1 MIEPIVIKV
10 VDKVPIVVSGPQY
23 VVCDNSDYTV
33 VWQLD
38 EEWAQFES
46 RTMQVNYKDG
56 TYERVLFT
64 GNSCTLPAIPVKDWF
79 CVGLFA
85 GDIHTTRP
93 ARLLAVRSAQTDSG
107 EERDP
112 MPNGYAQAIEA
123 LDGKLDKNQ
132 GTDNAGKALVI
143 GDDGNVVPGEVQGG
157 GAVRYDVAQ
166 NLDGNEQRQ
175 ARKNIDAFPGTKLQY
190 FFDTTAGSKHDND
203 IFVAEVYDVIRP
215 GNTYSDGTHS
225 NAGMEFPAY
234 VMSSRNLAQGYY
246 EMRLLD
252 NNGAVWNVVI
262 NKSSKAL
269 HDCSKI
275 SGKQVMCVNFTQGT
289 DGNWSAD
296 KKWDEAAA
304 LIEAGGYVYAM
315 FDGISFPLVD
325 YSDNDFISFMILM
338 TSPLDIRNNAFRW
351 NQDGT
356 IEAVLDALLPVV
368 MYVEQE
374 LTADQQAQARKNIGL
389 TPVAKTDEM
398 TQSVG
403 LDAETGGLYTKPGP
417 GAWYVTVTQTSSD
430 SVVAT
435 ADKTPQEIVAA
446 YQAGYS
452 IYANIVVKPDAKS
465 TESAMAPIVFGD
477 LDSFTVVFSTV
488 RSMRFLTEG
497 AVAFYA
503 MFVDGGWRV
512 NLFEL
517 AKTADI
523 PVASPTQLGVVK
535 PVAKTDAMTRG
546 VGVDSNGGLYTEPD
560 SVYYIDLEGTFPNF
574 TTSKTNA
581 EIHSAYQSGRTLVCR
596 FYQDDNRW
604 TLPLL
609 SPTLG
614 LWLFGAVISTGKPV
628 GVDAAQGIAAIVG
641 NGQGIVTQVDL
652 ATKADIPAAL
662 PNPNALTIKVGDTTT
677 TYDGSAAK
685 TVEVEGG
692 NNPLDITGAQVG
704 QIAKITAVDAD
715 GKPTAWKAVD
725 MPSGGSDEWELI
737 QEVTIAD
744 GAEESN
750 HLTINADKS
759 GNPFSLKRAKIY
771 GYFPVYTGE
780 STIPTFSFF
789 MLNGISSGDNASYC
803 YTSGWVTPLKNAN
816 SFCSVDI
823 DLTISGLQSES
834 VSRSRGTSGIEYFGS
849 SRINSITS
857 IGGTNMLIYPGC
869 RFELYGVRA

>member
-1 MIEPIVIKV
+1 MNTIVVKRDQAYLYGRPEPIPQGQSQFSQIKFEFSDEWDGLRKIVQFDQGGKTPPYNVSMSNDLCFCPSELVFGWVNIRVKGYPEDTDSPVIATANEILLPV
-10 VDKVPIVVSGPQY
+10 SRGFQSGGTPPVPPTPDLYQK
-23 VVCDNSDYTV
+23 
-33 VWQLD
+33 LL
-38 EEWAQFES
+38 EEFKKEGS
-46 RTMQVNYKDG
+46 
-56 TYERVLFT
+56 
-64 GNSCTLPAIPVKDWF
+64 SLPAMSSDTK
-79 CVGLFA
+79 GKML
-85 GDIHTTRP
+85 TNN
-93 ARLLAVRSAQTDSG
+93 G
-107 EERDP
+107 E
-112 MPNGYAQAIEA
+112 
-123 LDGKLDKNQ
+123 
-132 GTDNAGKALVI
+132 KA
-143 GDDGNVVPGEVQGG
+143 EWG

-203 IFVAEVYDVIRP
+203 IFAADVYDVIRP

-234 VMSSRNLAQGYY
+234 VMSSRNLVQAYY

-252 NNGAVWNVVI
+252 NNGAMWNVVI

-275 SGKQVMCVNFTQGT
+275 SGKQVMCVNFTQD

-296 KKWDEAAA
+296 KNWDDAAA
-304 LIEAGGYVYAM
+304 MIEAGGYVYATR
-315 FDGISFPLVD
+315 DGVVIPFIR
-325 YSDNDFISFMILM
+325 YSAEEQIAFQALIP
-338 TSPLDIRNNAFRW
+338 SPFSVGVSIIYW
-351 NQDGT
+351 SQDGT
-356 IEAVLDALLPVV
+356 VNFFNNQVPVV
-368 MYVEQE
+368 MYGEQT

-430 SVVAT
+430 SVVAK

-452 IYANIVVKPDAKS
+452 IYANIVVRPDANS
-465 TESAMAPIVFGD
+465 IESVTAPIVVGN

-488 RSMRFLTEG
+488 RSMRFLKDG

-503 MFVDGGWRV
+503 MFVDGGWSV

-523 PVASPTQLGVVK
+523 PDAYTLPVASPTQLGGVN

-628 GVDAAQGIAAIVG
+628 NVDAAQGIAAIVG
-641 NGQGIVTQVDL
+641 NGQGIVTQIDL
-652 ATKADIPAAL
+652 ATKADIPTAL

-677 TYDGSAAK
+677 TYDGSAPRTVDIPDSTIIQSSTSGSTKKFRIVVDDSGALSA
-685 TVEVEGG
+685 VEV
-692 NNPLDITGAQVG
+692 T
-704 QIAKITAVDAD
+704 DA
-715 GKPTAWKAVD
+715 
-725 MPSGGSDEWELI
+725 S
-737 QEVTIAD
+737 
-744 GAEESN
+744 
-750 HLTINADKS
+750 
-759 GNPFSLKRAKIY
+759 
-771 GYFPVYTGE
+771 
-780 STIPTFSFF
+780 
-789 MLNGISSGDNASYC
+789 
-803 YTSGWVTPLKNAN
+803 
-816 SFCSVDI
+816 
-823 DLTISGLQSES
+823 
-834 VSRSRGTSGIEYFGS
+834 
-849 SRINSITS
+849 
-857 IGGTNMLIYPGC
+857 
-869 RFELYGVRA
+869 